1 MKRQKEIRVQI
12 FHITKNMGYDSKD
25 REKSDWIANNKIWNY
40 VINTT
45 TQLEL
50 QDFYIKYSYHVNYC
64 I

>member
-12 FHITKNMGYDSKD
+12 FHITKNIGYASKD
-25 REKSDWIANNKIWNY
+25 RETSDWIENYKIWNY

-50 QDFYIKYSYHVNYC
+50 QTF
-64 I
+64 